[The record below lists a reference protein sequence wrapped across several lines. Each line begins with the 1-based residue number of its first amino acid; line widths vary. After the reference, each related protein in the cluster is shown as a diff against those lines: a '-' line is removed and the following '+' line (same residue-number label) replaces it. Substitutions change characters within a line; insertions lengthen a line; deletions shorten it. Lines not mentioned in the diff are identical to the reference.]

1 MKNIKNLKITST
13 ALALA
18 FTTIAL
24 LPGCFDN
31 AKVND
36 NKIIVHDTEDSS
48 NIYFTNFFLENLPK
62 NVDVDKYLTE
72 IDSINIS
79 DSKQSSL
86 NNNEFNNIVSVQD
99 LPKIFISTKLEES
112 NLSSFDK
119 EPSTDL
125 ILEDKSNLLNYL
137 EIYKQSIKNI
147 ILSAEKEP
155 LSLEETILLQEIL
168 LNDIYDL
175 EIQQYCEYEL
185 ETTGKS
191 DLLNSINSIKNV
203 FDNYLLDKFATK
215 IKSEEYSCDT
225 TTIMPNL
232 LVKFPLLKE
241 NNLDNNSI
249 NFQTLDYK
257 VKILRESLK
266 QQNSF
271 NFTYTL
277 KK

>member
-1 MKNIKNLKITST
+1 M
-13 ALALA
+13 
-18 FTTIAL
+18 
-24 LPGCFDN
+24 D
-31 AKVND
+31 D
-36 NKIIVHDTEDSS
+36 NKVIVHDVETAD
-48 NIYFTNFFLENLPK
+48 NIYFNNFFLENLPK
-62 NVDVDKYLTE
+62 NVDVNKYLTK
-72 IDSINIS
+72 IDNVNIN
-79 DSKQSSL
+79 DSKQSFL
-86 NNNEFNNIVSVQD
+86 NNNEFNNIVSVQN

-119 EPSTDL
+119 ESSTDL

-175 EIQQYCEYEL
+175 ETQQYCEYEL

-191 DLLNSINSIKNV
+191 DLLNSINNIKNV

-215 IKSEEYSCDT
+215 IKNEEYFFDT
-225 TTIMPNL
+225 NNIMPNL
-232 LVKFPLLKE
+232 LVKFPLLKD

-257 VKILRESLK
+257 VKILRESLN

>member
-13 ALALA
+13 ALVLAL
-18 FTTIAL
+18 TTITL
-24 LPGCFDN
+24 LPGCYDN
-31 AKVND
+31 SKVSD
-36 NKIIVHDTEDSS
+36 DKIIVHDTEDSA
-48 NIYFTNFFLENLPK
+48 NIHFNNFFLENLPK

-72 IDSINIS
+72 IDNVNMNDNI
-79 DSKQSSL
+79 QSFV
-86 NNNEFNNIVSVQD
+86 NNNEFNNIASVQD

-112 NLSSFDK
+112 NLSSFDR
-119 EPSTDL
+119 EPSTDV

-137 EIYKQSIKNI
+137 EVYKQAIKNI
-147 ILSAEKEP
+147 ILSAEKES

-168 LNDIYDL
+168 LNNIYDL
-175 EIQQYCEYEL
+175 ETQQYCEYEL

-191 DLLNSINSIKNV
+191 DLLNSINDVKNV
-203 FDNYLLDKFATK
+203 FDSYLLDKFATK

-241 NNLDNNSI
+241 NNFDNDYI

-257 VKILRESLK
+257 VKMLREHLE

>member
-13 ALALA
+13 VLALA
-18 FTTIAL
+18 FTTITL
-24 LPGCFDN
+24 LPSCYDN
-31 AKVND
+31 SKVND
-36 NKIIVHDTEDSS
+36 NKIIVHDTEDSP
-48 NIYFTNFFLENLPK
+48 NIYFNNFFLENLPK

-72 IDSINIS
+72 IDNVNIN
-79 DSKQSSL
+79 DSKQSLL
-86 NNNEFNNIVSVQD
+86 NNNEFNNIVSVQN
-99 LPKIFISTKLEES
+99 LSKIFISTKLEES
-112 NLSSFDK
+112 NLSSFGK
-119 EPSTDL
+119 EPSTDV

-155 LSLEETILLQEIL
+155 LSLEEAILLQEIL
-168 LNDIYDL
+168 LNNIYDL
-175 EIQQYCEYEL
+175 ETQQYCEYEL

-191 DLLNSINSIKNV
+191 DLLNSINDVKNV
-203 FDNYLLDKFATK
+203 FDSYLLDKFATK
-215 IKSEEYSCDT
+215 IKSEEYFFDT
-225 TTIMPNL
+225 NNIIPNL

-241 NNLDNNSI
+241 NNFDNDYI

-257 VKILRESLK
+257 VKMLREHLE

>member
-18 FTTIAL
+18 LTTITL
-24 LPGCFDN
+24 LPSCYDN
-31 AKVND
+31 SKVDD
-36 NKIIVHDTEDSS
+36 NKVIVHDVETAD
-48 NIYFTNFFLENLPK
+48 NIYFNNFFLENLPK
-62 NVDVDKYLTE
+62 NVDVNKYLTK
-72 IDSINIS
+72 IDNVNIN
-79 DSKQSSL
+79 DSKQSFL
-86 NNNEFNNIVSVQD
+86 NNNEFNNIVSVQN

-119 EPSTDL
+119 ESSTDL
-125 ILEDKSNLLNYL
+125 ILEDKFNLLNYL

-147 ILSAEKEP
+147 IFSAEEEP

-175 EIQQYCEYEL
+175 ETQQYCEYEL

-191 DLLNSINSIKNV
+191 DLLNSINNIKNV

-225 TTIMPNL
+225 TNIMPNL
-232 LVKFPLLKE
+232 LVKFPLLK
-241 NNLDNNSI
+241 
-249 NFQTLDYK
+249 
-257 VKILRESLK
+257 
-266 QQNSF
+266 
-271 NFTYTL
+271 
-277 KK
+277 

>member
-13 ALALA
+13 ALVLAL
-18 FTTIAL
+18 TTITL
-24 LPGCFDN
+24 LPSCYDN
-31 AKVND
+31 SKVDD
-36 NKIIVHDTEDSS
+36 NKVIVHDVETAD
-48 NIYFTNFFLENLPK
+48 NIYFNNFFLENLPK
-62 NVDVDKYLTE
+62 NVDVNKYLTK
-72 IDSINIS
+72 IDNVNIN
-79 DSKQSSL
+79 DSKQSFL
-86 NNNEFNNIVSVQD
+86 NNNEFNNIVSVQN

-119 EPSTDL
+119 ETSTDL

-147 ILSAEKEP
+147 IFSAEEEP

-215 IKSEEYSCDT
+215 IKNEEYFFDT
-225 TTIMPNL
+225 NNIMLNL